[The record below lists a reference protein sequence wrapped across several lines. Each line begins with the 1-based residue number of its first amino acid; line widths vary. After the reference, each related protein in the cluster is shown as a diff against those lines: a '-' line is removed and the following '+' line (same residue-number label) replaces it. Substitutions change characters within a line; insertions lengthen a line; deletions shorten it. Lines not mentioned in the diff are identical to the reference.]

1 MSLNIKDEETDRLAR
16 ELAARTGKSL
26 TRAVRDAL
34 RAALAGSQT
43 DRGKNR
49 DDMLAA
55 ITRLQDRL
63 AAMPR
68 RTDKSVQ
75 EIMDE
80 VDDEHG
86 LPR

>member
-1 MSLNIKDEETDRLAR
+1 MSLNIKDEETDRFAR

-34 RAALAGSQT
+34 RAALAGNQT

-55 ITRLQDRL
+55 ITRQQDRL

>member
-34 RAALAGSQT
+34 RAALAGNQT

-55 ITRLQDRL
+55 ITRQQDRL

>member
-26 TRAVRDAL
+26 TRAVSDAL

-43 DRGKNR
+43 DRSKNR

-55 ITRLQDRL
+55 ITRQQDRL

>member
-1 MSLNIKDEETDRLAR
+1 MSLNIKDQETDRLAR

-34 RAALAGSQT
+34 RAALAGNQT

-55 ITRLQDRL
+55 ITRQQDRL

>member
-16 ELAARTGKSL
+16 ELAARSGKSI
-26 TRAVRDAL
+26 TRAVKDAL
-34 RAALAGSQT
+34 RAALTSGQP
-43 DRGKNR
+43 DRSKNR

-55 ITRLQDRL
+55 ITRLQDRI

-80 VDDEHG
+80 MYDEQG